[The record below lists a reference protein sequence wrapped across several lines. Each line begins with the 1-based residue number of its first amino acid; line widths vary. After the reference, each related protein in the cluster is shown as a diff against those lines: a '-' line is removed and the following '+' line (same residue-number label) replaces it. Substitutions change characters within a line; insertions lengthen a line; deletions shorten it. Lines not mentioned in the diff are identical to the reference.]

1 MQNNHTGI
9 YVLNRLDLVVIA
21 FGFFYSNSNT
31 NLGTMITYYEVKSSL
46 HGGIETDHTN
56 GFVTTD
62 YCQTQSEPDQYGEVE
77 IRDNVDKVSESF
89 VGHVC
94 TYRVN

>member
-1 MQNNHTGI
+1 MKSMQNIHTGI
-9 YVLNRLDLVVIA
+9 YVLNRFDCSC
-21 FGFFYSNSNT
+21 FFHSNSNT

-46 HGGIETDHTN
+46 NGGVETDHTN

-77 IRDNVDKVSESF
+77 IRDNVDKVLESF
-89 VGHVC
+89 VGSVG
-94 TYRVN
+94 TYTLN